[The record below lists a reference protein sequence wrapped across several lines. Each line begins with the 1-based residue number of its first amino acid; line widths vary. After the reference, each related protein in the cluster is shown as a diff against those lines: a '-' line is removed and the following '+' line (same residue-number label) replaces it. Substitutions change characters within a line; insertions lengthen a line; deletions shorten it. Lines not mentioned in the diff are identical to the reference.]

1 MVGGYGQGNPK
12 AYIFLER
19 SLSHIN
25 LCWDNSRINNNKTP
39 SPVWWR
45 ISWEQ
50 SQKRSAKEWRRKV
63 LGMLLLGQLKGPSL
77 RIWANPR
84 SADPFSL
91 RLAPAPLKAGDYHFL
106 ASYAWSLSIAKYSGV
121 CPLPPPRVKRLFLLG
136 QKSLVM
142 GLPIPLLLLRT

>member
-1 MVGGYGQGNPK
+1 MGGAVVLFVSITSLHIESLMDTKLIKQIKKIKLFYLVGGYGQGNPK

-50 SQKRSAKEWRRKV
+50 SQKCSAKE
-63 LGMLLLGQLKGPSL
+63 
-77 RIWANPR
+77 
-84 SADPFSL
+84 
-91 RLAPAPLKAGDYHFL
+91 
-106 ASYAWSLSIAKYSGV
+106 
-121 CPLPPPRVKRLFLLG
+121 
-136 QKSLVM
+136 
-142 GLPIPLLLLRT
+142 